1 MGLFRRRQ
9 PAAPVAGNHAVI
21 VHFGLSD
28 DEFGTEAERATLG
41 DLGDRLADVVARA
54 GVGEFDGD
62 EFGEGEGVLYLYG
75 PDDEL
80 LWRVVEP
87 EVRACA
93 LRPAFALVRP
103 GGPDVTARRVDL

>member
-1 MGLFRRRQ
+1 MGLFRRKQ
-9 PAAPVAGNHAVI
+9 PAAPVGDDHAVI

-28 DEFGTEAERATLG
+28 DEFGTDAERAELG

-75 PDDEL
+75 PDSEQ
-80 LWRVVEP
+80 LWLAVEP

-93 LRPAFALVRP
+93 LRPAFAFVRP
-103 GGPDVTARRVDL
+103 GGPDVAARRVDF